1 MDLFQAF
8 LLGALQGVT
17 EFLPISSSGHL
28 VLGEHFLGLN
38 VESLKTFDVAV
49 HVGTLLAIFV
59 YFRVEILNLIKAL
72 GKLCCGKKDKDVM
85 MLNYIIIGTIP
96 AVFAGLFLEDFIDGL
111 FRNITAVAT
120 WMMIVAIFFVL
131 GERFFRIHGSSK
143 FTWPK
148 ALIIGLAQMVA
159 LVPGVSRSGS
169 TIVAGLFVGMKRE
182 EAARFSFLLGS
193 PAIFGAGLL
202 KGLEVFKS
210 GVHIDFAPM
219 AVGFISAFIFGMVSV
234 WGLMKF
240 LKNHSLIVF
249 AAYLAAIGSFVLFL

>member
-38 VESLKTFDVAV
+38 IDDLKTFDVTV
-49 HVGTLLAIFV
+49 HVGTLLAILV
-59 YFRVEILNLIKAL
+59 YFRVEILNLIKAF
-72 GKLCCGKKDKDVM
+72 GRLCCGKRDKDVM
-85 MLNYIIIGTIP
+85 MVIYIIVGTIP

-111 FRNITAVAT
+111 FRNVTAVAA
-120 WMMIVAIFFVL
+120 WMMIVAVFFIF
-131 GERFFRIHGSSK
+131 GERYFRIHGSSK

-148 ALIIGLAQMVA
+148 ALLIGFAQMVA
-159 LVPGVSRSGS
+159 LIPGVSRSGS
-169 TIVAGLFVGMKRE
+169 TIVAGLFVGLKRE

-210 GVHIDFAPM
+210 GVVVDVAPM
-219 AVGFISAFIFGMVSV
+219 AVGFVSAFFFGLISV

-240 LKNHSLIVF
+240 LKNHSLIIF
-249 AAYLAAIGSFVLFL
+249 AVYLAAIGSFVLFL